1 MELLDLYDD
10 NGKKLGKTIKRG
22 EKFEEGN
29 IMLSIIFIR
38 NSANM
43 FLIQKASKDRK
54 NKYTSTGGHVIHN
67 EDGLTTIIREVKE
80 ELGLDI
86 KKEEIKKLD
95 LIKYPSRPC
104 LINVYLLEKDVDIKT
119 LTLQKEEV
127 EEVKWMSEQEI
138 LSLINNDLFL
148 ESHAYLFK
156 KYFTNEIV
164 KVCTKEDANNLNKLL
179 TDLINDEKK
188 YDDNINENFIVSSF
202 YENIYTDKNKCLLA
216 VKNNNNIIGYLYGY
230 VCENNVDK
238 EKIAIIDA
246 LYIESLYRNKG
257 LGKALIN
264 NFKVWAYE
272 NNAKI
277 IELKV
282 CNNNTGAIK
291 LYKNEGF
298 TEFKTIMRVKI

>member
-10 NGKKLGKTIKRG
+10 NGKKIEKTIKRG
-22 EKFEEGN
+22 EKFDEGN
-29 IMLSIIFIR
+29 IMLSVIFIR
-38 NSANM
+38 NSNNM

-95 LIKYPSRPC
+95 LTKHPSRPC
-104 LINVYLLEKDVDIKT
+104 LINVYLLEKDIDINT

-138 LSLINNDLFL
+138 LSLINKDLFL
-148 ESHAYLFK
+148 ESHGYLFK
-156 KYFTNEIV
+156 KYFTNEII
-164 KVCTKEDANNLNKLL
+164 KVCTTEDANMLNKLL
-179 TDLINDEKK
+179 TDLINDERK

-238 EKIAIIDA
+238 EKTAIIDA
-246 LYIESLYRNKG
+246 LYVENLYRNKG
-257 LGKALIN
+257 LGKTLIN
-264 NFKVWAYE
+264 NFKIWAYE
-272 NNAKI
+272 NNVKI

-282 CNNNTGAIK
+282 CNNNTSAIK
-291 LYKNEGF
+291 LYKSEGF